1 DGARVVASSYERSTL
16 EQMLEHQGL
25 ADAMPSDW
33 SLPSTTETWRAVSSA
48 IAENARGHVFAYV
61 GDVRPGSVWNLY
73 EFPRL
78 IENEAVTRI
87 T

>member
-1 DGARVVASSYERSTL
+1 
-16 EQMLEHQGL
+16 
-25 ADAMPSDW
+25 MPSDW

-48 IAENARGHVFAYV
+48 IAENAQGHVFAYV
-61 GDVRPGSVWNLY
+61 GDVRPGSVWNKY

-87 T
+87 TVIDAHTGRPLHVYER